1 MMGDS
6 PAIHPA
12 RPLLGLITLLGLSA
26 IHVFMFLI
34 VVPKFERIYQE
45 ALPGMP
51 LPGLTG
57 FVIGGR
63 FVLALI
69 ALVWLVAG
77 VVAAWQR
84 SRAATWII
92 RLGYVYF
99 FPMIGVTVLA
109 LFMPFCGVSVTG
121 MSNEPLNSAVSSR

>member
-26 IHVFMFLI
+26 VTIFMFL
-34 VVPKFERIYQE
+34 VLVPKFERIYQE
-45 ALPGMP
+45 AMPGMT
-51 LPGLTG
+51 LPWLTA
-57 FVIGGR
+57 FVIAGR
-63 FVLALI
+63 LVLAFI

-77 VVAAWQR
+77 VVAAWKR

-92 RLGYVYF
+92 YLGYVYF
-99 FPMIGVTVLA
+99 FPLIGITVFA
-109 LFMPFCGVSVTG
+109 LCMPMGVLVSGT
-121 MSNEPLNSAVSSR
+121 SDKPLESAVSSR